1 MGHLKNKDTIL
12 IKCKVY
18 WSNWQLDN
26 RKDGL
31 IEEKERLR
39 ILDLG
44 QVEVEILVL
53 SISLHLE
60 S

>member
-39 ILDLG
+39 ILDLDK
-44 QVEVEILVL
+44 LK
-53 SISLHLE
+53 
-60 S
+60 